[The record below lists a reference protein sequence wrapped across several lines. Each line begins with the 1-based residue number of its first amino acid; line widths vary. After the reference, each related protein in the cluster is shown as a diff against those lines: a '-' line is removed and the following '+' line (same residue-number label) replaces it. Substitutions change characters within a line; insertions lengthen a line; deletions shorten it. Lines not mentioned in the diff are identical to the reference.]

1 MKKLVS
7 RFVCLL
13 ILFQSMSFIY
23 SQKSTNGKSKL
34 YVWSFTDEI
43 YEFLNDEDF
52 GYKASHPNVE
62 IECDYTPTDEFSRKL
77 DSAIELKERIPD
89 VITLED
95 TFIRKYVE
103 SGLLL
108 PLDDLYEEVKSK
120 MVDYPIRVGS
130 YNGHVYAMS
139 WLTYPGAM
147 FYRRSYAKKYWGT
160 DDPAKVQKKVKDF
173 DTFMATARELNKI
186 SKGKCKMVST
196 SEELFL
202 PCKGARKEPW
212 IVDGNLYI
220 DPAMEKYMDMA
231 KAFYDE
237 DLDAKTTQWSS
248 DWYAG
253 MNDSLEDE
261 DGKPLEVMAYFLS
274 TWGVDYI
281 LKYAASNTS
290 GDWAIC
296 AGPSSWRWGGQWIA
310 AYKDT
315 KNPEAAKEM
324 IRYLTTDDEFLE
336 WVALNTNEVVGNIK
350 VQDKV
355 KDRFSEP
362 YLKGQNSYEIFSELS
377 KSVDGSL
384 AQETDAL
391 IETLWTAQVK
401 EYATGKVTKKKALNA
416 FKKDV
421 SNHILKK

>member
-1 MKKLVS
+1 
-7 RFVCLL
+7 
-13 ILFQSMSFIY
+13 
-23 SQKSTNGKSKL
+23 
-34 YVWSFTDEI
+34 
-43 YEFLNDEDF
+43 
-52 GYKASHPNVE
+52 
-62 IECDYTPTDEFSRKL
+62 
-77 DSAIELKERIPD
+77 
-89 VITLED
+89 
-95 TFIRKYVE
+95 
-103 SGLLL
+103 L

-274 TWGVDYI
+274 
-281 LKYAASNTS
+281 
-290 GDWAIC
+290 
-296 AGPSSWRWGGQWIA
+296 
-310 AYKDT
+310 
-315 KNPEAAKEM
+315 
-324 IRYLTTDDEFLE
+324 
-336 WVALNTNEVVGNIK
+336 
-350 VQDKV
+350 
-355 KDRFSEP
+355 FS
-362 YLKGQNSYEIFSELS
+362 L
-377 KSVDGSL
+377 
-384 AQETDAL
+384 
-391 IETLWTAQVK
+391 
-401 EYATGKVTKKKALNA
+401 
-416 FKKDV
+416 
-421 SNHILKK
+421 